1 MSRKNGSEHRARERA
16 GQERVC
22 GEGETSGWHRS
33 EAAEDAQEGAGD
45 GPAGRIKGTLLPTEP
60 SCRIMRGP
68 VFRLE
73 GSTRAQ
79 KNRRS

>member
-1 MSRKNGSEHRARERA
+1 MSRKNGSEYHARERA
-16 GQERVC
+16 GQERAS

-33 EAAEDAQEGAGD
+33 EAAEDAQEGTGD
-45 GPAGRIKGTLLPTEP
+45 GLACWIKGTLLQTEP
-60 SCRIMRGP
+60 SCRITRGP
-68 VFRLE
+68 VFHFE